1 MRTLKSLI
9 SILLFIILLPAVSVL
24 AQAENKDTAS
34 ENIKVAEITTDPAP
48 DPCFKVLRWYE
59 REQKINDSLS
69 YVIAMERTE
78 HGKEVDSFLIV
89 NLNLNAIIEKQKTEK
104 QTQTAEAPKQ
114 SEKQSAVGADPLLS
128 DLKQKN
134 SALIAEKDALNK
146 RINTVEKEKND
157 LQKKADEAENKRAK
171 TDSLLGVSLFSQIRS
186 LDDFKRVILERD
198 SSVEK
203 ITAVSLQ
210 ADDLSNEIKRQKEK
224 NDTLVNKITTCSVY
238 LTDALTREKAKADEL
253 DSIMAELQ
261 MTRGDVQSFRESF
274 HSCKKQYEDGLKETE
289 DLLKEVEIYRK
300 FIPGDASASKKVEVE
315 VKTEQEPKSVQPP
328 PDDSEESEGD
338 WPEFE
343 E

>member
-48 DPCFKVLRWYE
+48 DPCSKVLRWLE
-59 REQKINDSLS
+59 REQKINDSLR
-69 YVIAMERTE
+69 YVITMERTE
-78 HGKEVDSFLIV
+78 HSEKVDSLLIA
-89 NLNLNAIIEKQKTEK
+89 NLNLGAIIEKQKSEK
-104 QTQTAEAPKQ
+104 QTQTVEVPVKGAGQ
-114 SEKQSAVGADPLLS
+114 ADPLLS

-146 RINTVEKEKND
+146 RINNVEKEKVD
-157 LQKKADEAENKRAK
+157 LQKKADEAEDKRAK